1 MSYEKVKQ
9 AKTLLIG
16 TKQTTKAIEQGNV
29 THVFIARDA
38 DQQIVNPIL
47 DICKDRGIQV
57 SFFDTMKLLGKACGI
72 QVGAAMAA
80 LPKKEQ

>member
-16 TKQTTKAIEQGNV
+16 TKQTIKAIEQGRV
-29 THVFIARDA
+29 CEVFIAADA
-38 DQQIVNPIL
+38 DQQIVAPVL
-47 DICKDRGIQV
+47 KMCKERGIAV
-57 SFFDTMKLLGKACGI
+57 SLIDSMKLLGKACGI

-80 LPKKEQ
+80 KSKNE